1 MAISV
6 KPFASDLDCQEPLH
20 EIQCMFD
27 ATSAST
33 ICNGGGTNTSIF
45 SDQSTLANLYSGSV
59 GANAGTGNLCDSG
72 MDVVF
77 LIDYTSSMTGAI
89 NGVKSGV
96 TNLINTINTESGGN
110 YRLGLVLFDGNST
123 SSPDYATSGYY
134 QGLPGS
140 QKIVD
145 SNPGPAGGYQ
155 YITCVEKMS
164 SVGNSTSFTNALNAI
179 DATTNS
185 SSGMVLGG
193 NVEAGGLA
201 TYQIAQNQFA
211 GSFRSEVLKLIILIT
226 DDGPEIQHSYFTN
239 TIIPACSANDIQVFV
254 NTSST
259 QGHADTLEY
268 ADLANNTTPAGNIYY
283 GLSYANADWVN
294 NGMVQGIQDLCEET
308 FIYSCEPATA
318 GWYAETPIVA
328 GTTIVYYWDGTAW
341 TNTYTCPIPTVR
353 YTLDII
359 DSVTGGSPDAIA
371 TNHPYYNSATQ
382 FIFNA
387 APGTQWSVTVPVSED
402 SGYENL
408 NLTATGLTS
417 NPSANLA
424 ATEDNVNNEVTITGT
439 VPSSAGSGSV
449 TINGAATQIQYSH
462 TITVLS
468 NIDDSTDVNNNA
480 NTGPNGECYIVPDS
494 PATGWVGT
502 NESKQYTFTG
512 VPGATLNFTID
523 LDPNPSDYTLSNLTG
538 TYSGVGA
545 VSGDNITWNLSNN
558 GNNSQVTGTLT
569 IPTSTN
575 AQSTIS
581 IVGQSNQ
588 PSYRYILNSTE
599 TITGASI
606 ASGEALQAFNG
617 YTGDEFNFEVNVDAD
632 SGYNENVNVA
642 GVGFVTSYGS
652 GNGAISDLTVDNTN
666 DRVTGTIT
674 MPEGGDQGGISING
688 SATAT
693 VYSYTVTFVNDSISG
708 ATWPSITLT
717 GVAGSTPTASST
729 PTLDGDYT
737 YNVSGASSNSEDLST
752 YIVSSSSG
760 VVSVTLSG
768 GMPIGGGS
776 AIVTMAGGSSAVQYT
791 YTVNIVLGPNSVNT
805 GSFETQSSTVTGA
818 VGSTHT
824 GSFNWQPQAGY
835 TYNSTGISSSQ
846 SSALSGSLVSGNHYD
861 TNWSLTMPS
870 GGGDGTLTVLQP
882 TQTATQYTF
891 TLNINNQI
899 PNSTYTATHD
909 GITTVSGSP
918 ASIEF
923 VGVAGATTG
932 FTVDLDPTGYNVID
946 ISTVTTGGSNQA
958 ALSGISHN
966 ESTDVITGTIT
977 MPVGGGNATI
987 IPKGTA
993 TVPTRTFTFTA
1004 ATNISNTSI
1013 AGQNTHTI
1021 SAPAGST
1028 GPWTHTF
1035 DVLSDSGYGHN
1046 VTGTTI
1052 TSSYGGV
1059 ASASP
1064 TVGEDLQVTLTEMPA
1079 NGGSVTATANGTNEL
1094 TTYTATINFTESI
1107 ANAAWTSTSQTVTGV
1122 LGQVITLNDNQ
1133 LVTASGYEFM
1143 DTPSITTAGTSS
1155 AITDFG
1161 SSGWA
1166 TVNLSRNFTGIEFTM
1181 PEGGGT
1187 FTVNGFART
1196 RVAAAPEYTLTYN
1209 ANGGGGVTP
1218 STTGTLPITVANN
1231 NYSYSGY
1238 AFNEWNTISSGTGAG
1253 YAEGAAYNT
1262 EANATLY
1269 AIWDHCVDDYGC
1281 MPVYS
1286 RSASNLNVSLPTS
1299 SCWNDVTSVTINGGA
1314 QIPVGSGLQ
1323 REIRNV
1329 PSSSFTLVFTYANG
1343 CSHSQIVEAA
1353 ASPTTT
1359 STTTITQFTYS
1370 AECVSGGCLQG
1381 TGTTVQTT
1389 TGDPVPIGAHV
1400 TLEDEAGCWEI
1411 LSETN
1416 GLGNFM
1422 IDDLCTPATTTTST
1436 TTSTSTTTERL
1447 RQI

>member
-45 SDQSTLANLYSGSV
+45 SDQSTLANLYSGGA
-59 GANAGTGNLCDSG
+59 GANAGTGNLCDVG

-77 LIDYTSSMTGAI
+77 LIDYTGSMSGAI

-96 TNLINTINTESGGN
+96 TNLISTINTESGGN

-123 SSPDYATSGYY
+123 SSPNYATSGYY

-140 QKIVD
+140 QKIVA

-179 DATTNS
+179 DAATNS
-185 SSGMVLGG
+185 ATGMELGS
-193 NVEAGGLA
+193 NTETGGLA

-211 GSFRSEVLKLIILIT
+211 GSFRSGVLKLIILIT

-254 NTSST
+254 NTTST

-283 GLSYANADWVN
+283 GLSYANANWVN
-294 NGMVQGIQDLCEET
+294 SGMIQGIQNLCEET
-308 FIYSCEPATA
+308 FVYSCEPAAA

-328 GTTIVYYWDGTAW
+328 GTTVVYYWDGTAW

-359 DSVTGGSPDAIA
+359 DGVTGGSPDAIA
-371 TNHPYYNSATQ
+371 TNHPNYGGATQ
-382 FIFNA
+382 FVFNA
-387 APGTQWSVTVPVSED
+387 VPGTQWSVTVSVSED

-408 NLTATGLTS
+408 NLTTTGLTS

-424 ATEDNVNNEVTITGT
+424 ATEDNANDEVTITGT
-439 VPSSAGSGSV
+439 IPSSAGSGSA
-449 TINGAATQIQYSH
+449 TINGAATLIQYSH

-468 NIDDSTDVNNNA
+468 NIDDSTDVDGNA
-480 NTGPNGECYIVPDS
+480 NTGPNGECYLVPDS
-494 PATGWVGT
+494 PTVGWVGT

-512 VPGATLNFTID
+512 IPGATLNFTID
-523 LDPNPSDYTLSNLTG
+523 LDPNPSDYTLANLSA

-545 VSGDNITWNLSNN
+545 VSGDNITWNLDNN
-558 GNNSQVTGTLT
+558 GNSSQVTGTLT
-569 IPTSTN
+569 IPEATN

-588 PSYRYILNSTE
+588 PVYRYTLNSTE

-606 ASGEALQAFNG
+606 PSGEVFQSFNG
-617 YTGDEFNFEVNVDAD
+617 YTGDEFNFEVNLEADA
-632 SGYNENVNVA
+632 GYNENVNVST
-642 GVGFVTSYGS
+642 VGLNS
-652 GNGAISDLTVDNTN
+652 GFTGNSAISNLAVDNTN

-674 MPEGGDQGGISING
+674 MPSVSGQSGGITIGG

-693 VYSYTVTFVNDSISG
+693 VYEYTITFANNTIPG
-708 ATWPSITLT
+708 ATWPSITLS
-717 GVAGSTPTASST
+717 GVAGSTPSATST

-737 YNVSGASSNSEDLST
+737 YNITGGTPNAEGIST
-752 YIVSSSSG
+752 YIVNSG
-760 VVSVTLSG
+760 TGIISVTLSG

-776 AIVTMAGGSSAVQYT
+776 ALVTMLGAGNSRQYS
-791 YTVNIVLGPNSVNT
+791 YTINVVLGPNSVNT
-805 GSFETQSSTVTGA
+805 GSFATEEVVVTGA

-846 SSALSGSLVSGNHYD
+846 EEDLSGSLVSGNHFD

-870 GGGDGTLTVLQP
+870 GGGSGTLTVLNP
-882 TQTATQYTF
+882 TQTAVEYTF
-891 TLNINNQI
+891 TLNIENQI
-899 PNSTYTATHD
+899 NNSTYTATHD
-909 GITTVSGSP
+909 GIGTVSGSP
-918 ASIEF
+918 ASIQF
-923 VGVAGATTG
+923 VGVAGATTN
-932 FTVDLDPTGYNVID
+932 FTIDLTPTGYNVID
-946 ISTVTTGGSNQA
+946 ITTVSTGGSNPS

-977 MPVGGGNATI
+977 MPVGGGNAQI
-987 IPKGTA
+987 VPKGNA

-1004 ATNISNTSI
+1004 ATSISNTSI
-1013 AGQNTHTI
+1013 AGQNTYTV

-1035 DVLSDSGYGHN
+1035 DVLSDPGYDHN
-1046 VTGTTI
+1046 VTGTNI
-1052 TSSYGGV
+1052 SSNYGGV
-1059 ASASP
+1059 ASVSP
-1064 TVGEDLQVTLTEMPA
+1064 TVGEDIQVTLTQMPA

-1094 TTYTATINFTESI
+1094 ATYTATINFTETI
-1107 ANAAWTSTSQTVTGV
+1107 DQAAWASTSQTVTGV
-1122 LGQVITLNDNQ
+1122 AGQVITLSNNQ
-1133 LVTASGYEFM
+1133 LVTASGYQFT
-1143 DTPSITTAGTSS
+1143 DTPAITTAGTSS
-1155 AITDFG
+1155 AITSFG

-1166 TVNLSRNFTGIEFTM
+1166 STNFSMNFTGIQFTM
-1181 PEGGGT
+1181 PVGGGT

-1196 RVAAAPEYTLTYN
+1196 GVVAAPEYTLTYN

-1231 NYSYSGY
+1231 NYSYPGY
-1238 AFNEWNTISSGTGAG
+1238 AFNEWNTIASGTGAG
-1253 YAEGAAYNT
+1253 YAEGASYNT
-1262 EANATLY
+1262 AANDTLF

-1281 MPVYS
+1281 VPVYS
-1286 RSASNLNVSLPTS
+1286 RSSGNLNVSLPSS
-1299 SCWNDVTSVTINGGA
+1299 SCWNDVTSVTINGAA
-1314 QIPVGSGLQ
+1314 QIPIGSGLQ
-1323 REIRNV
+1323 RQIRNV
-1329 PSSSFTLVFTYANG
+1329 PSGSFTLVFTYANG
-1343 CSHSQIVEAA
+1343 CSHSQTVAA
-1353 ASPTTT
+1353 LPTTT
-1359 STTTITQFTYS
+1359 TTTTVTQYTYS

-1389 TGDPVPIGAHV
+1389 TGDPVPIGAYV
-1400 TLEDEAGCWEI
+1400 TLEDEAGCWEV

-1422 IDDLCTPATTTTST
+1422 IDGLCEAP
-1436 TTSTSTTTERL
+1436 TTSTSTTSSTTSSTTERPRIL
-1447 RQI
+1447 